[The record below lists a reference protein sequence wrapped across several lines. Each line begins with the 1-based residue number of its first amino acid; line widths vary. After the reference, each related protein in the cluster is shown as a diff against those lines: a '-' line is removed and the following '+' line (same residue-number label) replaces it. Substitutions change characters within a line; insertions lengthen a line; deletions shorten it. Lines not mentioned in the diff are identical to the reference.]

1 MYKILYIYTL
11 ILYLLQLIQYQHKQ
25 ICWLLN
31 FICRY
36 IPLKQWA
43 FDDSHSPKY
52 QKFKIDELPLITDF
66 RQDWTYKELIP
77 YYEKRYG
84 KKIRPISRRSECDI
98 PDSCT
103 CPRCDAPKPFLYKNN
118 GSKGQLLCKICDA
131 RFSPDESRFS
141 AVKLRCPHC
150 GNTLIPKKDRKHFIV
165 HKCVNP
171 KCSYY
176 LHNLKK
182 VDKSDLK
189 EDYGKN
195 KYKLHYIY
203 REFTI
208 DFFSM
213 DLNTLP
219 KNASSLKFSKHNA
232 HVMSLCLTL
241 HVNLGLSLRKTS
253 QALKDLYNIS
263 ISHQQ
268 IANYCKTAAICI
280 KPFVDQ
286 YPYEK
291 NEVFTA
297 DETYIKIR
305 GIKTYVWLIMNAA
318 TRSILGY
325 QVSDNRGVGPCIL
338 AMRMAFQNLKKLP
351 ENFKFIAD
359 GYSAY
364 PLAAMEFAKKFGKD
378 FTFSVTQVIGLTND
392 DAVSTEHRPFKQMIE
407 RLNRTYKASDGSFIL
422 TYMGDMATG
431 FQLELT
437 WLRDR
442 KEAYDLGDNEFHLAF
457 EVDNMQEAY
466 QKHKAMGCVCYE
478 NKDMGIYFI
487 NDPDGYWIEIIPG
500 GH

>member
-1 MYKILYIYTL
+1 MDIILYF
-11 ILYLLQLIQYQHKQ
+11 LQCMQYQHKQ

-36 IPLKQWA
+36 IPLKKWA

-52 QKFKIDELPLITDF
+52 QKFKVDELPLITDF

-150 GNTLIPKKDRKHFIV
+150 GNTLVPKKDRKHFIV

-182 VDKSDLK
+182 VDKADLK

-203 REFTI
+203 REFTM

-219 KNASSLKFSKHNA
+219 KNASSLKFSRHNA
-232 HVMSLCLTL
+232 HAVVTYANMRGIRSVDRIVDLCERDLAFIWLTRGQKPRRDAFYDFKSRKL
-241 HVNLGLSLRKTS
+241 TSDILDDLNYQFMRRLQKEGLVTLKELFIDGTKIEANANRYIFVWRGSINYHLAGLLDSIDQLFEKYNAFLQENDYGSKYELGNA
-253 QALKDLYNIS
+253 QM
-263 ISHQQ
+263 
-268 IANYCKTAAICI
+268 
-280 KPFVDQ
+280 FVIEGMDKVREVI
-286 YPYEK
+286 EK
-291 NEVFTA
+291 NRKRKLVKHKKFSNTC
-297 DETYIKIR
+297 
-305 GIKTYVWLIMNAA
+305 V
-318 TRSILGY
+318 
-325 QVSDNRGVGPCIL
+325 P
-338 AMRMAFQNLKKLP
+338 NLKRKKLGFYHLTKVITMVQVTHLIRV
-351 ENFKFIAD
+351 ELKQTT
-359 GYSAY
+359 
-364 PLAAMEFAKKFGKD
+364 FGKK
-378 FTFSVTQVIGLTND
+378 SLPR
-392 DAVSTEHRPFKQMIE
+392 VS
-407 RLNRTYKASDGSFIL
+407 
-422 TYMGDMATG
+422 
-431 FQLELT
+431 FQI
-437 WLRDR
+437 
-442 KEAYDLGDNEFHLAF
+442 F
-457 EVDNMQEAY
+457 
-466 QKHKAMGCVCYE
+466 
-478 NKDMGIYFI
+478 
-487 NDPDGYWIEIIPG
+487 
-500 GH
+500 